1 MLKQYHVVQMSGY
14 WQFQFDDITIDG
26 KKTGTCGL
34 LPCLGVLAVVFGVQK
49 CCIMKYGVGKC
60 QGVLDTGSSLMP
72 HPKGFVDGQHLGNR
86 EPNRFAYFRNQY
98 TP

>member
-34 LPCLGVLAVVFGVQK
+34 LPCLRVLAVVFAVQK
-49 CCIMKYGVGKC
+49 MLHAVEVRNLNNPRSRMQISNKDLPSLKV
-60 QGVLDTGSSLMP
+60 TGCTR
-72 HPKGFVDGQHLGNR
+72 KRDC
-86 EPNRFAYFRNQY
+86 
-98 TP
+98 